1 MAFKL
6 GNHYIDE
13 ILYGVAQ
20 DDDDNL
26 KYALDQLS
34 GASIEISAESSDIV
48 DKKGNIIRTS
58 YRTKT
63 GTLTATNALLHP
75 AALNAQSG
83 KEITYASSSAAIQ
96 MPKIYVVEAGKAIQ
110 VPDLKTGTLRV
121 IGLYGN
127 GANAPALNAADSA
140 ALVTGTGSN
149 AVFTAPAAG
158 ADLPIQYLIKY
169 ERDVVSGAVLSNTTK
184 DLPGLVKL
192 TLFCSY
198 GDPCNNDLKPCY
210 VVIPRFAADPS
221 MTISLDAETQEVDFS
236 GNLNVDY
243 CAGTQSLY
251 YIYYPEEDLVV
262 SGVAAA

>member
-20 DDDDNL
+20 EDDDDII
-26 KYALDQLS
+26 YALDQLS
-34 GASIEISAESSDIV
+34 SASIEISADSQDV
-48 DKKGNIIRTS
+48 TDKKGNIIRTT

-63 GTLTATNALLHP
+63 GTFTATNALLHP

-83 KEITYASSSAAIQ
+83 KDITYATSAAPIE
-96 MPKIYVVEAGKAIQ
+96 MPRIFVVDAGARIQ
-110 VPDLKTGTLRV
+110 VPDLKTGTLHV

-127 GANAPALNAADSA
+127 GANAVPMTAAESA
-140 ALVTGTGSN
+140 SCVSGTGSN
-149 AVFTAPAAG
+149 AVFEAPAKG
-158 ADLPIQYLIKY
+158 DDLPIQYLIRY
-169 ERDVVSGAVLSNTTK
+169 ERDVVSGAMLTNTTK
-184 DLPGLVKL
+184 DLPKLVKL

-198 GDPCNNDLKPCY
+198 GDPCSNDLKPCY

-243 CAGTQSLY
+243 CAGTQALY
-251 YIYYPEEDLVV
+251 YIYYPEEDLVI